1 MTAKADIKRFWLLA
15 HAWQSLRL
23 ARDAHGII
31 LGSPKYPNPDDP
43 ILKSAVTTMYV
54 AYSRPFRENRGLPR
68 LEESSIPTRYSDLH
82 QRILDYRDKTI
93 AHKDKT
99 AHAIAALVNHVAI
112 VVSNGRCG
120 VCPVIHFPSADELQ
134 RFPGLVTVVLE
145 WVESEMNKSYH
156 SHIEPLGLRD
166 GRYIVDPTKF
176 PKEWIRPDK

>member
-31 LGSPKYPNPDDP
+31 LGAPEYPNPDDP

-54 AYSRPFRENRGLPR
+54 AYARPFRENRGLPR
-68 LEESSIPTRYSDLH
+68 LEESCIPARFRDLH

-99 AHAIAALVNHVAI
+99 AHTIAALVNHVAI

-120 VCPVIHFPSADELQ
+120 VCPVIHFPSADELR
-134 RFPGLVTVVLE
+134 RFPSLVNSVLK

-166 GRYIVDPTKF
+166 GRYIIDPTNF
-176 PKEWIRPDK
+176 PKEWIRPDN